1 MSQGPIYDLERYG
14 GKFNAFF
21 NIRLTN
27 ANANSQN
34 NQPVKTILK
43 KNEKEKKRAYDSRII
58 NVNMG
63 HSIH

>member
-1 MSQGPIYDLERYG
+1 MSQRPIYDLERYG

-21 NIRLTN
+21 NIRLKN
-27 ANANSQN
+27 PNVNSRN
-34 NQPVKTILK
+34 NQTVKTILK

-63 HSIH
+63 HSLR

>member
-1 MSQGPIYDLERYG
+1 MTSRGMAASL
-14 GKFNAFF
+14 KCVV

-34 NQPVKTILK
+34 SQTVKTILK
-43 KNEKEKKRAYDSRII
+43 KNKKEKKRAYDTRII

-63 HSIH
+63 HSLH

>member
-1 MSQGPIYDLERYG
+1 MYQGPIYDLERYG

-21 NIRLTN
+21 NIRLKN
-27 ANANSQN
+27 PNVNSRN
-34 NQPVKTILK
+34 NQTVKTILK

>member
-1 MSQGPIYDLERYG
+1 MSQRPIYDLERYG

-27 ANANSQN
+27 PNVNSRN
-34 NQPVKTILK
+34 NQTVKTILK
-43 KNEKEKKRAYDSRII
+43 KNEKEKKRADDSRII

-63 HSIH
+63 HSLR

>member
-34 NQPVKTILK
+34 NQTVKTILK

-63 HSIH
+63 QSLH

>member
-1 MSQGPIYDLERYG
+1 MSQRPIYDLERYG

-21 NIRLTN
+21 NIRFKN
-27 ANANSQN
+27 PNVNSRN
-34 NQPVKTILK
+34 NQTVKTILK

-63 HSIH
+63 HSLR